1 MRLEQM
7 YQDVILDHYK
17 HPHGR
22 GLRDPFDA
30 EVHHVNPTCGDE
42 VTLRVHIVDDVV
54 VDVSHDGQG
63 CSISQA
69 ATSVL
74 TDQVVGV
81 KVPRA
86 MEIVDAFSAMIGGR
100 GTVEPD
106 EDAIGDG
113 VAFVGVARYP
123 ARVKCA
129 LLGWMA
135 FKDAVVRTVETTAAR
150 AAAGNGLPTPEPEH
164 VGTATSPEA
173 NQ

>member
-17 HPHGR
+17 HPHHR

-30 EVHHVNPTCGDE
+30 QVHHVNPTCGDE
-42 VTLRVHIVDDVV
+42 ITLRVTLSDDGQTVN
-54 VDVSHDGQG
+54 DVSYDGQG

-74 TDQVVGV
+74 TDQVIGQTVG
-81 KVPRA
+81 
-86 MEIVDAFSAMIGGR
+86 DALKSVATFTEMISSR
-100 GTVEPD
+100 GTIEGD
-106 EDAIGDG
+106 EELIGDG
-113 VAFVGVARYP
+113 IAFSGVSRYP

-135 FKDAVVRTVETTAAR
+135 FKDALTQAQSSMSNKER
-150 AAAGNGLPTPEPEH
+150 A
-164 VGTATSPEA
+164 
-173 NQ
+173 